1 MKRFKWSG
9 KVEKH
14 YTRISPSVQVS
25 PYATKVTVG
34 KCKTSKKRSNLEE
47 AKSVSGPPVKLV
59 LGVGLVA
66 VTAPVVPY
74 VSGFS
79 FIVSS

>member
-34 KCKTSKKRSNLEE
+34 KCKTSKKKKSNLKE

-66 VTAPVVPY
+66 VTAPVVTFQVFPL
-74 VSGFS
+74 
-79 FIVSS
+79 